1 MQRVEE
7 SATVDATPDAVF
19 ALLADLEA
27 LPSWQYGVLSARVTS
42 AGPLAMGSTALVV
55 RDVMGQRVE
64 APLTVSAYD
73 PPRRLAVTTTIS
85 GVRAEAT
92 LDLAPAEAGTRID
105 FAMEIRAGGLKA
117 FMEPMI
123 ASAARG
129 EVGASL
135 ERLRAR
141 FAAG

>member
-1 MQRVEE
+1 MQRVEH
-7 SATVDATPDAVF
+7 SATVDATPDVVF
-19 ALLADLEA
+19 ALLSDREA
-27 LPSWQYGVLSARVTS
+27 LPSWQEGVLSARVTS
-42 AGPLAMGSTALVV
+42 AGPLTVGSTALVV

-64 APLTVSAYD
+64 APLTVSDYE

-85 GVRAEAT
+85 GVRAKAT
-92 LDLAPAEAGTRID
+92 LDLAPTETGTRID

-117 FMEPMI
+117 FMEPLI

-129 EVGASL
+129 EVAVSL

-141 FAAG
+141 FAAE